1 LSLESR
7 EQWQEAVSIYETLL
21 EEDPS
26 LVDARVRLIPARV
39 RAELDKQ
46 LNAYIE
52 EPLRLSAK
60 AEYRT
65 AQEALENAR
74 GIANPGQRLS
84 GQITSLDSLLKVA
97 NSAVDVVFQSDNQTH
112 VVLFRVADLGRFQQV
127 SVKLRP
133 GKYVAAG
140 TRSGYRDVRVEFTV
154 TGEPIDEPI
163 AVRCE
168 EPIG

>member
-1 LSLESR
+1 
-7 EQWQEAVSIYETLL
+7 
-21 EEDPS
+21 
-26 LVDARVRLIPARV
+26 
-39 RAELDKQ
+39 
-46 LNAYIE
+46 
-52 EPLRLSAK
+52 
-60 AEYRT
+60 
-65 AQEALENAR
+65 
-74 GIANPGQRLS
+74 
-84 GQITSLDSLLKVA
+84 
-97 NSAVDVVFQSDNQTH
+97 VVFRSDNQTH

-154 TGEPIDEPI
+154 TGEPGDEPI